1 MATLTDVID
10 RPASQ
15 SGLWSWIT
23 TVDHK
28 RIGVL
33 YGVTAFIFLLMGGVE
48 AGVIRL
54 QLAVPDSTLVSAD
67 TFNQMFT
74 MHGTTMIF
82 LVIMPLSA
90 SFFNFV
96 IPLAIGARD
105 VAFPRLNAFSYWVF
119 LFGGLL
125 LNASFLTNQA
135 PDAGWFSYAN
145 LTEKPF
151 SANQGLDYWALGLQ
165 VLGVSSLAAAFN
177 FIVTIVNM
185 RAPGMSLMRM
195 PLFVWMTLVT
205 SILLVLAFPVITV
218 GLIELTFDRNFGT
231 NFFVPEGG
239 GDPIL
244 WQHLFWV
251 FGHPEVYILILP
263 AMGIVSEVLPTFSRK
278 PLFGYPVVVFSGVV
292 IGIMGWA
299 VWSHHMFT
307 VGLGPVAVTV
317 FMITTMLI
325 AVPTGVKI
333 FNWIGTLWGGQI
345 DLKSAMLFALGFV
358 ALFIVGGLS
367 GVSHAVAPSDNQQ
380 QDTYYIVA
388 HIHYVLFGGSLFG
401 IFAGV
406 YYWFPKLTGRLFHEG
421 LGKLHFWLYF
431 IGMNVTF
438 FPMHYLGLNGMPRR
452 IYTYA
457 SEFGWD
463 GLNMLASLGYLVLFV
478 GTLIFIVNVLISL
491 RKEPDAG
498 HDPWD
503 APGLEWSISSPPPTY
518 NFAQIPQVEGLDQYW
533 ITKRRAAA
541 EGRPIT
547 GPEALVDPDTIH
559 MPSPSYWPL
568 VTAIGVLVLA
578 SGMLFDTGW
587 DYIRFPIP
595 FIGGI
600 ICFIGIVAWANEP
613 AAEEHTDSHED
624 AGHSEVLSQPTGAAN
639 YLFQSILV
647 TIFGFL
653 PAGILA
659 IFYAAQVD
667 ARLAAG
673 DFNGALIASNNAKRW
688 CWVGLGVAVV
698 IWFIALIALIS
709 FMN

>member
-10 RPASQ
+10 RPTSQ

-33 YGVTAFIFLLMGGVE
+33 YGVTAFIFLLLGGIE
-48 AGVIRL
+48 AGIIRL
-54 QLAVPDSTLVSAD
+54 QLSVPDSTLVSAD

-231 NFFVPEGG
+231 SFFVPEGG

-345 DLKSAMLFALGFV
+345 DLKTAMLFALGFV

-388 HIHYVLFGGSLFG
+388 HIHYVLFGGALFG

-406 YYWFPKLTGRLFHEG
+406 YYWFPKLTGRLFHE
-421 LGKLHFWLYF
+421 
-431 IGMNVTF
+431 
-438 FPMHYLGLNGMPRR
+438 
-452 IYTYA
+452 
-457 SEFGWD
+457 
-463 GLNMLASLGYLVLFV
+463 
-478 GTLIFIVNVLISL
+478 
-491 RKEPDAG
+491 
-498 HDPWD
+498 
-503 APGLEWSISSPPPTY
+503 
-518 NFAQIPQVEGLDQYW
+518 
-533 ITKRRAAA
+533 
-541 EGRPIT
+541 
-547 GPEALVDPDTIH
+547 
-559 MPSPSYWPL
+559 
-568 VTAIGVLVLA
+568 
-578 SGMLFDTGW
+578 
-587 DYIRFPIP
+587 
-595 FIGGI
+595 
-600 ICFIGIVAWANEP
+600 AWASCISGC
-613 AAEEHTDSHED
+613 TS
-624 AGHSEVLSQPTGAAN
+624 SE
-639 YLFQSILV
+639 
-647 TIFGFL
+647 
-653 PAGILA
+653 
-659 IFYAAQVD
+659 
-667 ARLAAG
+667 
-673 DFNGALIASNNAKRW
+673 
-688 CWVGLGVAVV
+688 
-698 IWFIALIALIS
+698 
-709 FMN
+709 